1 MLRSCTR
8 ILAGAF
14 VWPLALSAKTF
25 TTLYTFSS
33 PGGNVQL
40 YGGLIL
46 GAGGE
51 LYGAASS
58 NDITGEVYELLPPAS
73 SGGAWTEVVLHS
85 FTAED
90 GGPNGSLTV
99 GPSGS
104 LYGIAYLG
112 VSTGGYGVVFQLD
125 PPAGTRTQ
133 WSYAVIYQF
142 PRAVPPGAL
151 VFGAPRGAFQS
162 LYSAADGVVYRL
174 TPPPTAGG
182 AWTFSALYVL
192 CRHCRVAPC
201 GRRRRHSL

>member
-58 NDITGEVYELLPPAS
+58 NDITGEVYGFAAGVFRRRLDR
-73 SGGAWTEVVLHS
+73 GGA
-85 FTAED
+85 
-90 GGPNGSLTV
+90 P
-99 GPSGS
+99 
-104 LYGIAYLG
+104 
-112 VSTGGYGVVFQLD
+112 
-125 PPAGTRTQ
+125 
-133 WSYAVIYQF
+133 
-142 PRAVPPGAL
+142 
-151 VFGAPRGAFQS
+151 
-162 LYSAADGVVYRL
+162 
-174 TPPPTAGG
+174 
-182 AWTFSALYVL
+182 
-192 CRHCRVAPC
+192 
-201 GRRRRHSL
+201 